1 MVFGKCVRVS
11 FGPRSKDTMDNFS
24 IDQGTVIYGI
34 RSSKYPTVPCYG
46 VIITARCDIAQKK
59 VPKYYFLIAVDASE
73 WFYTEHGYEI
83 VYRTTIQNLRRS
95 IDSLASE
102 IDLNGDV
109 LISLSSSNLETIL
122 SNKRLEYSGDKKS
135 LKKVDSLSSQIA
147 EYRIF
152 NGNSMTDCQRGKAIK
167 RKPKPS
173 VEELTKIDKGDKNHY
188 YYLPQHAYLVNSIY
202 NKGLIVDLLEI
213 GKLSLKDAEMIKT
226 PGIDYQ
232 VLPKLPTP
240 EDMIEVINTG
250 IQQEIDRMF
259 CSIHENRRLSTN
271 YWLNDD
277 SDYVA
282 IEGVIQS
289 PWCEHL
295 MQRFS
300 NAFIR
305 IGIDNP
311 TQKDYS
317 DVIARCYTEVTK

>member
-1 MVFGKCVRVS
+1 
-11 FGPRSKDTMDNFS
+11 MDNFS
-24 IDQGTVIYGI
+24 IDQGTVIYGV
-34 RSSKYPTVPCYG
+34 RSSKYPTIPCYA

-59 VPKYYFLIAVDASE
+59 VPKYYFLVAVDASE
-73 WFYTEHGYEI
+73 WFCTEHGYEI
-83 VYRTTIQNLRRS
+83 VYRETIQNLRNS
-95 IDSLASE
+95 ISSMASE

-109 LISLSSSNLETIL
+109 LISLSSDDLETVI
-122 SNKRLEYSGDKKS
+122 SNKRREYSGNKKQIG
-135 LKKVDSLSSQIA
+135 KVDSLLSKIT
-147 EYRIF
+147 EYNIF
-152 NGNSMTDCQRGKAIK
+152 DRAGMNDRQRSEAIK
-167 RKPKPS
+167 RKTKPS
-173 VEELTKIDKGDKNHY
+173 VEELMKIDKGDRNHY
-188 YYLPQHAYLVNSIY
+188 YYLPQHAYLRNSIY

-213 GKLSLKDAEMIKT
+213 GKLSLKDAGMIKT

-232 VLPKLPTP
+232 VLPKLPAP

-250 IQQEIDRMF
+250 IQQEIDRML
-259 CSIHENRRLSTN
+259 SDIHENRRLSTN

-317 DVIARCYTEVTK
+317 DVIARCYSEVTE

>member
-1 MVFGKCVRVS
+1 
-11 FGPRSKDTMDNFS
+11 MDNLS
-24 IDQGTVIYGI
+24 IDQGTIIYGI

-59 VPKYYFLIAVDASE
+59 VPKYYFLIAVDASD
-73 WFYTEHGYEI
+73 WFCTKHGYEL
-83 VYRTTIQNLRRS
+83 VYRTTIQDLRRS
-95 IDSLASE
+95 INSIANTIE
-102 IDLNGDV
+102 LNGDV
-109 LISLSSSNLETIL
+109 LISLSNDDLRTVL
-122 SNKRLEYSGDKKS
+122 SNKRLEYSGDKKN
-135 LKKVDSLSSQIA
+135 LKIIDNLSSQIA

-152 NGNSMTDCQRGKAIK
+152 YGVAMTDAQRGQAIK
-167 RKPKPS
+167 RKPKLS
-173 VEELTKIDKGDKNHY
+173 ENELCKIDKGDKNHY
-188 YYLPQHAYLVNSIY
+188 YYLPQHAYLRNSVY

-213 GKLSLKDAEMIKT
+213 GELSLQDAEMIKT

-232 VLPKLPTP
+232 VLPKLPLR

-250 IQQEIDRMF
+250 IRQKIDRMF
-259 CSIHENRRLSTN
+259 SDIHENKRLSTK

-277 SDYVA
+277 SDYVD

-300 NAFIR
+300 NAFVR

-311 TQKDYS
+311 TQQDYS
-317 DVIARCYTEVTK
+317 EVIARCYTEVTK